1 MHKSSDKTITY
12 FYFTNN
18 NHNIYYTV
26 YFYIQEIHGGA
37 GLISRIEYL
46 TYILEFETIHTE
58 DLPSDW
64 IIRDWIENLL
74 LGRYPDIGF
83 DIGRNPDNP
92 IFYTLNSIDYPEA
105 NINIISV
112 CKLMEWNFR
121 KWIWTMDYDANH
133 RYNATTLQLSLS
145 A

>member
-1 MHKSSDKTITY
+1 MKCINRQTKQ
-12 FYFTNN
+12 FQYFTNN

-83 DIGRNPDNP
+83 DIGRNPDNL
-92 IFYTLNSIDYPEA
+92 IHLIQLIIRKQISTLFQYAS
-105 NINIISV
+105 
-112 CKLMEWNFR
+112 
-121 KWIWTMDYDANH
+121 
-133 RYNATTLQLSLS
+133 
-145 A
+145 

>member
-1 MHKSSDKTITY
+1 M
-12 FYFTNN
+12 
-18 NHNIYYTV
+18 
-26 YFYIQEIHGGA
+26 QEIHGGA

-64 IIRDWIENLL
+64 IIRDWIENLF

-92 IFYTLNSIDYPEA
+92 IFTL
-105 NINIISV
+105 IIH
-112 CKLMEWNFR
+112 LIQLIIR
-121 KWIWTMDYDANH
+121 KQIS
-133 RYNATTLQLSLS
+133 TLFQYAS
-145 A
+145 

>member
-1 MHKSSDKTITY
+1 MTSPFPLWLRYFEIMILKILFIAIYISIILTFDNISLQIHARKYITV
-12 FYFTNN
+12 N
-18 NHNIYYTV
+18 NHNIYHTV

-64 IIRDWIENLL
+64 IIRDWIENLF

-83 DIGRNPDNP
+83 DIGRNPDNL
-92 IFYTLNSIDYPEA
+92 IHLIQLIIRKQISTLFQYAS
-105 NINIISV
+105 
-112 CKLMEWNFR
+112 
-121 KWIWTMDYDANH
+121 
-133 RYNATTLQLSLS
+133 
-145 A
+145 